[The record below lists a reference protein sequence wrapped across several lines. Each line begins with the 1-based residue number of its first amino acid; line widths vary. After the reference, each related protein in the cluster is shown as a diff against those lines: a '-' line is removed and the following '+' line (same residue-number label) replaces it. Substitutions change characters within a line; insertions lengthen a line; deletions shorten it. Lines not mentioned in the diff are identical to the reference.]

1 MELVQLLIEA
11 MDRQPDPEQEDD
23 PAVEI
28 RGFWAAT
35 VTTYARCF
43 NTGYRRAFAQTVRIP
58 TRFRAIHDWLLSY
71 RNQTVAHRSN
81 SPIDHWSNIEL
92 SWRPS
97 VFPPN
102 WAPEIYPVTISMLQP
117 TGTRVVR
124 IHRLAGHLAA
134 TYARLSDDMREQLQ
148 YAVHELDRDH
158 LLQTATRPGRTIHVS
173 RAPVLPTARRLAPLP
188 ASYRRLDGGDR

>member
-1 MELVQLLIEA
+1 MELVQRLIEA
-11 MDRQPDPEQEDD
+11 MDRQPDPEDDD

-43 NTGYRRAFAQTVRIP
+43 NAGYRRAFAQAVRIP
-58 TRFRAIHDWLLSY
+58 SRFRATHGWLLSY

-92 SWRPS
+92 WWRPS

-102 WAPEIYPVTISMLQP
+102 WEPEIYPVSVSLLQP
-117 TGTRVVR
+117 TGTHVDR

-134 TYARLSDDMREQLQ
+134 TYGRLSDDMREQLQ
-148 YAVHELDRDH
+148 NAVNQLDRDH
-158 LLQTATRPGRTIHVS
+158 LLQTATRPGRAIHVS
-173 RAPVLPTARRLAPLP
+173 QAPVLPRARRLAPLP
-188 ASYRRLDGGDR
+188 ASYRPLDGGGQ